1 MRNARWCAGAAIVL
15 VVAVSL
21 PRAARAQS
29 APPGAVTDRNQI
41 PVLAAKPGCWQFL
54 TRVSQTGMEVRSLD
68 AIRKEWS
75 DKITPDQRA
84 KLPPGYVD
92 QMAAAI
98 QAGEQ
103 KAKDTWEKG
112 STTGNMVCP
121 LNDAKSRA
129 FETIAFG
136 DARCTRTVAA
146 SARALDMHVV
156 CPAQSGAPESHFDTR
171 FELPD
176 EGSIRGN
183 VRSTADVGKPLV
195 QIVDV
200 TGKWIAPAVPHMP
213 SDVTDVNGK
222 KPVGPQA
229 VAALDPF
236 RIVATIDGKQMVA
249 GVAWAWI
256 NRVPPSERNG
266 YSGRLPELLQ
276 KLYSQIAI
284 SDSAVKMGLNYHEPW
299 QTQLRKLGRDAAHAV
314 ASVTNYPGD
323 PNVPPALL
331 AQVGD
336 AGHHIMY
343 DAFLAQAPTDAEQ
356 KELVR
361 KIDEKYKIAVVDR
374 DFFNGQTGP

>member
-1 MRNARWCAGAAIVL
+1 M
-15 VVAVSL
+15 
-21 PRAARAQS
+21 
-29 APPGAVTDRNQI
+29 

-75 DKITPDQRA
+75 DKMTPDQRA
-84 KLPPGYVD
+84 KLPPGYTD
-92 QMAAAI
+92 QMVAAI
-98 QAGEQ
+98 QAGDQ
-103 KAKDTWEKG
+103 KVKDAWEKG
-112 STTGNMVCP
+112 STTSNMVCP

-129 FETIAFG
+129 METTAFG

-146 SARALDMHVV
+146 SARMLDMHVV
-156 CPAQSGAPESHFDTR
+156 CPAQGGTPESHFDTR
-171 FELPD
+171 FELAD
-176 EGSIRGN
+176 EGSITGT
-183 VRSTADVGKPLV
+183 VRSTADVSKPLV
-195 QIVDV
+195 RLTDF
-200 TGKWIAPAVPHMP
+200 TGKWIAPAAPHMP

-229 VAALDPF
+229 IAGLDPF
-236 RIVATIDGKQMVA
+236 RIVATINGKQMVA

-256 NRVPPSERNG
+256 NRVPPSERSG

-284 SDSAVKMGLNYHEPW
+284 SDSAVKLGLNYHEPW
-299 QTQLRKLGRDAAHAV
+299 QTQLRKLGRDAAHAI
-314 ASVTNYPGD
+314 ASVTDYPGD
-323 PNVPPALL
+323 PNIPPGLL

-336 AGHHIMY
+336 ARHHIMY
-343 DAFLAQAPTDAEQ
+343 NAFLAQAPTDAEQ

-361 KIDEKYKIAVVDR
+361 TIDEKYRITVVDR